1 MKASAQRVQDALA
14 ARGMGQRVKELAA
27 STRSAGE
34 AAAAVGCEVAQIV
47 KSLVFRGQATGQAVL
62 VLASGAR
69 RVDTAKLARFA
80 CEPLEKASADFV
92 REATG
97 FAIGG
102 VPPAFHARPL
112 LTFVDRGLL
121 RFEALWAAAGTPNA
135 VFKLT
140 PAELLAL
147 SGAAAVDL
155 AEDPGEDPA
164 GSLTR

>member
-1 MKASAQRVQDALA
+1 MKVSAQRVQDALA
-14 ARGMGQRVKELAA
+14 DRGMGHRVEELAA
-27 STRSAGE
+27 STRSASE

-47 KSLVFRGQATGQAVL
+47 KSLVFRGKATGQAVL

-69 RVDTAKLARFA
+69 RVDTIKLARFA
-80 CEPLEKASADFV
+80 CEPLEKADAAFV
-92 REATG
+92 RETTG

-135 VFKLT
+135 IFRLT

-147 SGAAAVDL
+147 SGGTAADL
-155 AEDPGEDPA
+155 TEDP
-164 GSLTR
+164 T